1 MGRDHMQIGE
11 VAERTGLSLRT
22 IRYYGEVGLVEPSAR
37 SRGGFRLYT
46 ESDVARLLLIKRMKP
61 LGFSLEET
69 RDLLDTLDRLESG
82 AADEGERAELTARL
96 DRFEEAVEA
105 RCASSWPWRRSSATG
120 CASGALRPPAGPA
133 REGRGLAG
141 SRSRVRPAPDALA
154 TLTRG

>member
-105 RCASSWPWRRSSATG
+105 RCA
-120 CASGALRPPAGPA
+120 ALREQLAMAEEFGDRLRERRAATAG
-133 REGRGLAG
+133 
-141 SRSRVRPAPDALA
+141 RPRA
-154 TLTRG
+154 

>member
-96 DRFEEAVEA
+96 DRFEEAVAA
-105 RCASSWPWRRSSATG
+105 RCA
-120 CASGALRPPAGPA
+120 ALREQLAMAEEFGDRLRERRAATAG
-133 REGRGLAG
+133 
-141 SRSRVRPAPDALA
+141 RPRA
-154 TLTRG
+154 